1 MKFRVKFLL
10 LLISGFM
17 IPPFAWVLIVYYS
30 NVFSI
35 EQIITIVTSIQMII
49 YVLVVTS
56 GAVYFFNQKFK
67 SIEYAVE
74 HIKSSD
80 DINKTI
86 SNLPILF
93 ILVEFLYS
101 TLGPLCVIVNF
112 DFVTTEK
119 FLLAQFFTIPLILLF
134 VIPVF
139 IIFVNDLEKWT
150 EKIELSARYPFLS
163 FGKKMILSIF
173 STILGNITLIMLF
186 SIAMSL
192 LNSDIS
198 ISEVVV
204 KNITVGIV
212 GLIISGINIYLI
224 IKQTT
229 SSVLSMTDIVSK
241 EHNNLTKVIY
251 VANRDETGVM
261 AQSLN
266 QFISKLRTTVLETKK
281 VSSVNQNNAQKM
293 NEIVTNI
300 KDHVNDEF
308 KIAKKTKEQIHAIQD
323 IIETTSKNF
332 DQTQTNMQ
340 ETNAKLLDAREYIV
354 HLIEGV
360 DHSVELESE
369 LNAKL
374 NQLTSQTQ
382 QIKNILTIIADIADQ
397 TNLLALNAAIEAARA
412 GEHGRGFAVVADEVR
427 KLADRTQKSLSEIDV
442 TINIISQSVS
452 QVGDQ
457 MHNNTKN
464 IENLSQI
471 SKNVEN
477 NINQSVESIERT
489 NLLTKQSVNNSHD
502 ILTFNGNILK
512 QIDLLNKITKDNDE
526 GMAELI
532 QINQNLFKS
541 AKDLNEKLNNFTT

>member
-1 MKFRVKFLL
+1 MKFRVKFLI

-35 EQIITIVTSIQMII
+35 EQIIAIVTSIQMII
-49 YVLVVTS
+49 YVLLVTS
-56 GAVYFFNQKFK
+56 GALYFFNKKFK
-67 SIEYAVE
+67 NIEYAVE
-74 HIKSSD
+74 HTKSSE
-80 DINKTI
+80 DINKAIT
-86 SNLPILF
+86 NLPILF

-101 TLGPLCVIVNF
+101 TLGPLFVILNF

-119 FLLAQFFTIPLILLF
+119 FLLAQFFTIPLVLLF
-134 VIPVF
+134 IIPVF

-150 EKIELSARYPFLS
+150 EKIELSEKYPFLS

-198 ISEVVV
+198 IGEIVA
-204 KNITVGIV
+204 KNITVAII
-212 GLIISGINIYLI
+212 GLIISGINIYLV

-229 SSVLSMTDIVSK
+229 SSVLSIADTVSRG
-241 EHNNLTKVIY
+241 HNNLTKVVYIP
-251 VANRDETGVM
+251 NRDETGIM

-293 NEIVTNI
+293 NGIVSNI

-308 KIAKKTKEQIHAIQD
+308 KIAQKTKEQIHAIQNV
-323 IIETTSKNF
+323 IETTSKNF
-332 DQTQTNMQ
+332 DQTQINMQ
-340 ETNAKLLDAREYIV
+340 ETNAKLLDAREYIFR
-354 HLIEGV
+354 LIEGV
-360 DHSVELESE
+360 GRSVELESE

-374 NQLTSQTQ
+374 NQLSSQTQ
-382 QIKNILTIIADIADQ
+382 QIKDIFTIITDIADQ

-457 MHNNTKN
+457 MHSNTIN
-464 IENLSQI
+464 IENLFEI

-477 NINQSVESIERT
+477 NINQSVESIEQT
-489 NLLTKQSVNNSHD
+489 NLLTKQSVHNSHD
-502 ILTFNGNILK
+502 ILSFNSNILK

-526 GMAELI
+526 AMAELI
-532 QINQNLFKS
+532 QIDQSLFKS
-541 AKDLNEKLNNFTT
+541 SKDLNTKLNNFTT

>member
-1 MKFRVKFLL
+1 MSRVKFLM
-10 LLISGFM
+10 LLISGFV

-35 EQIITIVTSIQMII
+35 EQIIAIVTSVQMII
-49 YVLVVTS
+49 YVLLVTS
-56 GAVYFFNQKFK
+56 GALYFFNKKFK
-67 SIEYAVE
+67 TIEYAVE
-74 HIKSSD
+74 HIESSE
-80 DINKTI
+80 DINKAI

-93 ILVEFLYS
+93 ISVEFLYS
-101 TLGPLCVIVNF
+101 TLGPLCVILNF

-119 FLLAQFFTIPLILLF
+119 FFLAQFFTIPLILLF
-134 VIPVF
+134 VVPVF

-150 EKIELSARYPFLS
+150 EKIELSSKYPFLS

-198 ISEVVV
+198 IGEIVV
-204 KNITVGIV
+204 KNITVGII

-229 SSVLSMTDIVSK
+229 SSVLSIADTVSS
-241 EHNNLTKVIY
+241 EHNNLTKVVYIP
-251 VANRDETGVM
+251 NRDETGIM

-293 NEIVTNI
+293 NGIVSNI
-300 KDHVNDEF
+300 KGHVNDEF
-308 KIAKKTKEQIHAIQD
+308 KIAQKTKEQIHAIQNV
-323 IIETTSKNF
+323 IETTSKNF

-354 HLIEGV
+354 HLIQGV

-374 NQLTSQTQ
+374 NQLTSQIQ
-382 QIKNILTIIADIADQ
+382 QIKGILAIITDIADQ

-457 MHNNTKN
+457 MHSNTKN

-477 NINQSVESIERT
+477 NINQSVESIEQT
-489 NLLTKQSVNNSHD
+489 NLLTKQSVHNSHD
-502 ILTFNGNILK
+502 ILSFNSNMLK
-512 QIDLLNKITKDNDE
+512 QIDLLNQITKDNDE
-526 GMAELI
+526 AMAELI
-532 QINQNLFKS
+532 QIDQSLFKS
-541 AKDLNEKLNNFTT
+541 SKDLNTKLNNFTT

>member
-1 MKFRVKFLL
+1 
-10 LLISGFM
+10 M

-30 NVFSI
+30 NVFNI
-35 EQIITIVTSIQMII
+35 EQIVAIVTSIQMII
-49 YVLVVTS
+49 YVLLVTS
-56 GAVYFFNQKFK
+56 GALYFFNKKFK
-67 SIEYAVE
+67 NIEYAVE
-74 HIKSSD
+74 HIKSSE
-80 DINKTI
+80 DINKDI

-93 ILVEFLYS
+93 IVVEFLYS
-101 TLGPLCVIVNF
+101 TLGPFFVILNF
-112 DFVTTEK
+112 EFVTTEK
-119 FLLAQFFTIPLILLF
+119 FLLAQFFTIPLVLLF
-134 VIPVF
+134 IIPVF

-150 EKIELSARYPFLS
+150 EKIELSEKYPFLS

-173 STILGNITLIMLF
+173 STILGNIALIMLF
-186 SIAMSL
+186 SISMSL

-198 ISEVVV
+198 IGEIVA
-204 KNITVGIV
+204 KNITIGVI
-212 GLIISGINIYLI
+212 GLIISGINIYLV

-229 SSVLSMTDIVSK
+229 SSVLSIADTVSK

-251 VANRDETGVM
+251 IPNRDETGIM

-266 QFISKLRTTVLETKK
+266 QFISKLGTTVLETKK
-281 VSSVNQNNAQKM
+281 VSSVNQDNAQKM
-293 NEIVTNI
+293 NGIVNNI

-308 KIAKKTKEQIHAIQD
+308 KIAQKTKEQIHSIQNV
-323 IIETTSKNF
+323 IETTSKNF
-332 DQTQTNMQ
+332 DQTQINMQ
-340 ETNAKLLDAREYIV
+340 ETNAKLLDAREYIFR
-354 HLIEGV
+354 LIEGV
-360 DHSVELESE
+360 GRSVELESE

-382 QIKNILTIIADIADQ
+382 QIKDILTIITDIADQ

-457 MHNNTKN
+457 MHSNTKN

-477 NINQSVESIERT
+477 NINQSVESIEQT
-489 NLLTKQSVNNSHD
+489 NLLTKQSVHNSHD
-502 ILTFNGNILK
+502 ILSFNSNILK
-512 QIDLLNKITKDNDE
+512 QIDLLNQITKDNDE
-526 GMAELI
+526 AMAELI
-532 QINQNLFKS
+532 QIDQSLFKS
-541 AKDLNEKLNNFTT
+541 SKDLNTKLNNFTT